1 MLHGT
6 QEVAAAIDGGRWSR
20 LEDGGKMTADGAI
33 GWNGTGNW
41 EKLLEEANGVLEKK
55 DQ

>member
-1 MLHGT
+1 VLHGT